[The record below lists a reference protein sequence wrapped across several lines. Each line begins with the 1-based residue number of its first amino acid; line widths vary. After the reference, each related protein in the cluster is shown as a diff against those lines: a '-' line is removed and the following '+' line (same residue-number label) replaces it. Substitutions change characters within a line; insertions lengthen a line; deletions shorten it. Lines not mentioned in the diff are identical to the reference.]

1 MTKKNDENPKILLST
16 EDDVEQVSSEKFEET
31 LNELV
36 EKAQNAPGPLDS
48 RSTLGPLAP
57 EGSDMAV
64 SLDHE
69 GLSPPKLARKL
80 SILLESTEPK
90 WNHQTKV
97 WDFFV
102 NAELW
107 RRCVEMIMKIRGDY
121 APEKRINL
129 NVDVGLEELLKGS
142 VNLSPEEA
150 KEKIKDY
157 IDVEVEINEGS

>member
-1 MTKKNDENPKILLST
+1 
-16 EDDVEQVSSEKFEET
+16 
-31 LNELV
+31 
-36 EKAQNAPGPLDS
+36 
-48 RSTLGPLAP
+48 
-57 EGSDMAV
+57 MAV

-90 WNHQTKV
+90 WNHQTKK

-129 NVDVGLEELLKGS
+129 RIDVGLEELLKSS
-142 VNLSPEEA
+142 VKLSPEEA
-150 KEKIKDY
+150 KAKIKDY
-157 IDVEVEINEGS
+157 IDVEVEIDERNTSQDKESL

>member
-1 MTKKNDENPKILLST
+1 MTKDEKKPKILPST
-16 EDDVEQVSSEKFEET
+16 EDDVEVVSSEKFEET
-31 LNELV
+31 LNELT
-36 EKAQNAPGPLDS
+36 EKAQNAPGALDS
-48 RSTLGPLAP
+48 RPDLGPLAP

-64 SLDHE
+64 ALDHE

-90 WNHQTKV
+90 WNHRSKK

-121 APEKRINL
+121 APEKRINV
-129 NVDVGLEELLKGS
+129 NIDIGLEELLKGS
-142 VNLSPEEA
+142 GNMSPEEA
-150 KEKIKDY
+150 QAKIKNY
-157 IDVEVEINEGS
+157 IDVEVEIDERS